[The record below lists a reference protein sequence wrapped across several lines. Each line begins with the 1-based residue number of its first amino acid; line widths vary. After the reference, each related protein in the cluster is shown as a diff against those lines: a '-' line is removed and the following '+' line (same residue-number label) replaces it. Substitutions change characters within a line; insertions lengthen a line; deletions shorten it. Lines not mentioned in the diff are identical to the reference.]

1 MRQSQQDTIKENPH
15 KLIFFNR
22 SGEFGTTL
30 SETKEI
36 YSKMNAMK
44 AEILKETSKNRDL
57 IIENNIL
64 LKEVLSALKQ
74 PNRNQPNRNQPN
86 RNQPIQNSEI
96 SHTTTG
102 PASTVAELEALSA
115 NESTVSVFLF
125 CYLISF
131 N

>member
-1 MRQSQQDTIKENPH
+1 MQQFRQETIKENPH

-22 SGEFGTTL
+22 SGQSGPIL

-36 YSKMNAMK
+36 YYKMNAMK
-44 AEILKETSKNRDL
+44 ADILKETSKNRDL

-64 LKEVLSALKQ
+64 LKEVLSTLKQ
-74 PNRNQPNRNQPN
+74 PNRNQPIPT
-86 RNQPIQNSEI
+86 SAI

-115 NESTVSVFLF
+115 NESTVSVF
-125 CYLISF
+125 CYVI
-131 N
+131 